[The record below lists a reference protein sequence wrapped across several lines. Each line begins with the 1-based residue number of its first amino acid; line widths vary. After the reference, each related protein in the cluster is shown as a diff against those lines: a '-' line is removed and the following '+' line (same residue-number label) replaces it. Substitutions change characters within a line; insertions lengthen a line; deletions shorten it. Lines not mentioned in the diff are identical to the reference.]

1 MILNLD
7 LDQGLRSYPQL
18 DDLIKLTVFLCKKKK
33 IVKKRYY
40 DNFPIIEA
48 FEMIIE
54 VFNVEIS
61 QFIFRPNL
69 VISKDSNYFGFGY
82 L

>member
-1 MILNLD
+1 M
-7 LDQGLRSYPQL
+7 Q
-18 DDLIKLTVFLCKKKK
+18 KKKK
-33 IVKKRYY
+33 KLKKRYY

-48 FEMIIE
+48 FEIIIE